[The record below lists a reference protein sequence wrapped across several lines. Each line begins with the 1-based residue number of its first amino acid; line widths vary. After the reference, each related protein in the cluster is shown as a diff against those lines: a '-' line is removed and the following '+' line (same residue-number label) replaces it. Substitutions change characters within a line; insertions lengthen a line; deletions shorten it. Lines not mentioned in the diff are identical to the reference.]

1 MMDIALI
8 TAGQMY
14 RYYLRQVLVGDAR
27 RPGRKS
33 LEKAQQD
40 AGVPP
45 GRWMGRALPVL
56 CLALG
61 QEVTEAQL
69 RSLFGEGRHP
79 DADRLVAEQLAA
91 GKKPAA
97 ARRAGALGRKVKVTG
112 ADLVFRPQPTL
123 QLMWAL
129 GDEETRKAIEAAH
142 ERAIAIVLA
151 WIETDVAVIRYGA
164 GGPHRTRP
172 VHGLVAAR
180 FRHYE
185 ARSGMPLL
193 HDHLLLSLRGLRPD
207 GKWGAVHS
215 TALLESAV
223 AASALYNELVMMEAC
238 EALGLASEP
247 RTVTAGRRPVM
258 EVAGVPHELIRWTAR
273 RGEQIAACLQDL
285 EHEYVTAT
293 DDDGNLKF
301 APVVSERTRAK
312 LNRIAARKTRP
323 AKPQPRSLAQLREDW
338 RASARAYLAAGA
350 DLIDSLLERA
360 RAAAAAIRARVA
372 AVVDVALAAVAVTAT
387 VFVMNKDCF
396 HRRHLL
402 AEARRHLA
410 LVQRG
415 RRREPGLDDRI
426 VNEALAAHCTDIT
439 EARSERGEE
448 PGYRLYT
455 ARWAPAAPPRSRTPA
470 TVLARDRRPAAD
482 PAAPFLP
489 LQPGERAIPRVPLR
503 HDRAVIATR
512 VITARLR
519 TARSTGRPL
528 YGTAVRTPTTSA
540 EQLLLFAQEQLPD
553 AVRPVVDVA
562 ALRTDL
568 EALELTAEQLGYL
581 SRAGQHLAAL
591 RKSSNQRGH
600 QVVDGSAASAQD
612 APGAHH
618 DGAGASRAHLEDEQ
632 RAHQPHQPS
641 PGQSPG
647 AHR

>member
-1 MMDIALI
+1 MDIALI
-8 TAGQMY
+8 TRGQMY
-14 RYYLRQVLVGDAR
+14 RYYLRRVLVGDGR
-27 RPGRKS
+27 RSRRKS
-33 LEKAQQD
+33 LRRAQQE
-40 AGVPP
+40 AGVPA
-45 GRWMGRALPVL
+45 GRWMGRGLPVL
-56 CLALG
+56 GLALG
-61 QEVTEAQL
+61 AEVTEAQL

-79 DADRLVAEQLAA
+79 DADRLVAQQLAA

-97 ARRAGALGRKVKVTG
+97 AYRAGALGRRVKVTG
-112 ADLVFRPQPTL
+112 ADLVFRPQATL
-123 QLMWAL
+123 QLLWAL
-129 GDEETRKAIEAAH
+129 GDEETRTAIETAH
-142 ERAIAIVLA
+142 ERAIAVVLA
-151 WIETDVAVIRYGA
+151 WIEDDVAVIRYGA

-172 VHGLVAAR
+172 AHGLAAAR

-207 GKWGAVHS
+207 DDVWGAVHS

-223 AASALYNELVMMEAC
+223 AASALYNEVVMMEEC

-273 RGEQIAACLQDL
+273 RGEQIAACLTDL

-301 APVVSERTRAK
+301 GPVVSERARAR

-323 AKPQPRSLAQLREDW
+323 AKPRPRSLTRLREDW
-338 RASARAYLAAGA
+338 HRSARAFLAAGA

-360 RAAAAAIRARVA
+360 RAAARAIRARVA
-372 AVVDVALAAVAVTAT
+372 AVVDVGLAAVAVTAT
-387 VFVMNKDCF
+387 VFVMNKDGCF

-415 RRREPGLDDRI
+415 RRREPGLDETI
-426 VNEALAAHCTDIT
+426 VNTALAAHCTDIT
-439 EARSERGEE
+439 EARTALGEE

-470 TVLARDRRPAAD
+470 AEPTRAPKSAPT

-489 LQPGERAIPRVPLR
+489 LEPGEWDIPRVPLR
-503 HDRAVIATR
+503 HDLAVIAAR
-512 VITARLR
+512 ILTARLH
-519 TARSTGRPL
+519 TARRTGHPL
-528 YGTAVRTPTTSA
+528 YGTAARPPTDSG
-540 EQLLLFAQEQLPD
+540 QLLLFAQEQRRPT
-553 AVRPVVDVA
+553 AGPVVDLS

-568 EALELTAEQLGYL
+568 EALELTAEQLAYL
-581 SRAGQHLAAL
+581 SRAGQRLAAL
-591 RKSSNQRGH
+591 RKDSVRRAH
-600 QVVDGSAASAQD
+600 RPADGSA
-612 APGAHH
+612 PGAQH
-618 DGAGASRAHLEDEQ
+618 
-632 RAHQPHQPS
+632 
-641 PGQSPG
+641 PG
-647 AHR
+647 AAHRQDKQHAHRQPPHEPGPGHGAPH